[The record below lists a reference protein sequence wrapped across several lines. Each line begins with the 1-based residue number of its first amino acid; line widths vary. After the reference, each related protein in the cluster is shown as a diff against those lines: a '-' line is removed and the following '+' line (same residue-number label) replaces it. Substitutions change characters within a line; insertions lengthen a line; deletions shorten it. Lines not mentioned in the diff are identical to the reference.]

1 MIAIYFVRNGNKIKV
16 NVPIGMTLMEAA
28 KKYSSVDIKE
38 ITADCG
44 GACACGTCHV
54 IIDQRWID
62 KVGTPNPQY
71 AEEELLEFDKRYKK
85 GLSRLACQIF
95 LTKEHDGLIAHLL
108 DEDIR

>member
-1 MIAIYFVRNGNKIKV
+1 MITVYFVRNGLKIRV
-16 NVPIGMTLMEAA
+16 DVPIGMTLMEAA
-28 KKYSSVDIKE
+28 KKYSTIDIRE

-54 IIDQRWID
+54 IIDERWIN
-62 KVGTPNPQY
+62 KLLPMNENY
-71 AEEELLEFDKRYKK
+71 AELDILEFDKQYKK
-85 GLSRLACQIF
+85 GLSRLACQIQ